1 MNILREIE
9 RYVVLPFRFLLAH
22 GRDCVA
28 QKQKCKVCGQADGL
42 NFKVRDDIWALV
54 VPKRWQNR
62 VVCLRCFDR
71 FAYKKGMDYVPF
83 LTDLCFFGTQTSF
96 ELSVRRANNDSD
108 TECRSELDKCAR
120 ELVGVIDDLCRQIN
134 QCGLNE
140 QMWEVYRRA
149 KEVLGDE

>member
-62 VVCLRCFDR
+62 VVCLRCFDQ
-71 FAYKKGMDYVPF
+71 FAYRKGVDYVPF
-83 LTDLCFFGTQTSF
+83 LTDLCFAGTQASF
-96 ELSVRRANNDSD
+96 ELSVVN
-108 TECRSELDKCAR
+108 SETTR
-120 ELVGVIDDLCRQIN
+120 ERVALKLRGTQ
-134 QCGLNE
+134 
-140 QMWEVYRRA
+140 
-149 KEVLGDE
+149 